1 MKMESNPWHYI
12 CIDDYLPEIEFLEL
26 KNKAMQ
32 IEYSE
37 NKVSREIFKYDPTPQ
52 IELLLEN
59 FNQREDIPKRKYSDL
74 KKFIHFA
81 ITPENF
87 VHDMHIEAPF
97 KIMSAVL
104 YLGPKENRGTRLY
117 ETRDSKPIEIEW
129 KPNRLFVFC
138 GYDHTFHDYLSSST
152 RYTYNY
158 FLVDKPIVQNP
169 EYKENLL
176 ELEYI
181 KQ

>member
-1 MKMESNPWHYI
+1 MEIKSRPWHYI
-12 CIDDYLPEIEFLEL
+12 CIDNYLPEKEFTEL
-26 KNKAMQ
+26 RSKAMQ
-32 IEYSE
+32 IEYS
-37 NKVSREIFKYDPTPQ
+37 NYKVTREILKYDFTPQ
-52 IELLLEN
+52 MELLLEN

-81 ITPENF
+81 ITPANF
-87 VHDMHIEAPF
+87 VHDIHTEAPF

-104 YLGPKENRGTRLY
+104 YLGPEENRGTRLY
-117 ETRDSKPIEIEW
+117 KSLDEPPVEIEW

-138 GYDHTFHDYLSSST
+138 GYDHTFHDYLSSSV

-158 FLVDKPIVQNP
+158 FLVDKPVIENP

-176 ELEYI
+176 DLEYI
-181 KQ
+181 KE